1 MEVKSLDNELRILNL
16 MNESLQDQVDQ
27 EDNPDKKALKVDN
40 VDNIYTDD
48 ADKYSN
54 TNSNEP
60 VVDLIDKDGNVHCDV
75 CGTMFKLEDGTV
87 CPVCGTD
94 HSDALLAVD
103 DPQIFAESLL
113 SKYQNLVSKG
123 KFNEAK
129 DLLTDNGATV
139 KSEGDDLE
147 LEAYKVHVDSTGKKT
162 KVKVKTK
169 HKKLS
174 SAQKRALAKARKKAH
189 TGRANKLRNKAMK
202 KRASIG
208 MNESLLKV
216 GTAVDDDAVFGS
228 LAPLPGDKHV
238 RVFSTDNAYV
248 VVGKDDDYTAVV
260 GVFVIDDNDED
271 VDYEFTNK
279 AELTDDEALALA
291 EKLAKKL
298 SNVDNQEDALKVL
311 NSAPDM
317 MKESDCEGT
326 DEYDVNESVNFE
338 EDDGFYNAEVS
349 DNLEVSYGYDE
360 DEDEY
365 MVCITAMNDDQDQYM
380 AIADV
385 NDEDEAKRIATSVAN
400 ELAKSPTKS
409 IVSKLVK
416 KYHMDDDD
424 SDIDLDDTTL
434 DESCNCYNKNESVEF
449 KHNDKFSSMVNCKVA
464 QVGNYYVFY
473 SDDKLPNGKYTV
485 GVIDNKDY
493 DNKVAYNKEVASKS
507 EAKSIATKLA
517 NDVDKSDKS
526 ASSVTSIATKSYGL
540 HDYDYYDEG
549 CCNRTDKECDDDD
562 VTEAYK
568 IHISADGKKTKKKV
582 RTKRAHLSSA
592 QKAALR
598 KARKFAHTGRA
609 NKLRNKA
616 MKKHRSLGLNK

>member
-27 EDNPDKKALKVDN
+27 EDNPDKKALEVDTVDN
-40 VDNIYTDD
+40 VYTDD
-48 ADKYSN
+48 ADKYPN
-54 TNSNEP
+54 TNSDEP

-113 SKYQNLVSKG
+113 CKYQNLVNEG

-129 DLLTDNGATV
+129 DLLTEKDATV

-147 LEAYKVHVDSTGKKT
+147 LEAYKVHVDSTGKKS

-174 SAQKRALAKARKKAH
+174 SAQKRALANARKKAH
-189 TGRANKLRNKAMK
+189 TGAAEKSRAKAMK
-202 KRASIG
+202 KRSSMG

-216 GTAVDDDAVFGS
+216 GTAEDDEVVGS
-228 LAPLPGDKHV
+228 IVPPLRGDKHV
-238 RVFSTDNAYV
+238 RVFRTDYV
-248 VVGKDDDYTAVV
+248 YMLVGRDDDGNPLV
-260 GVFVIDDNDED
+260 GVYLEDDDDSVFISKN
-271 VDYEFTNK
+271 V
-279 AELTDDEALALA
+279 LTGDEALDLA

-298 SNVDNQEDALKVL
+298 SNVDNKEDAIKVL
-311 NSAPDM
+311 KSTPGM
-317 MKESDCEGT
+317 MKESVDDT
-326 DEYDVNESVNFE
+326 DEEDTDECNVNESVEFE

-360 DEDEY
+360 DADEY
-365 MVCITAMNDDQDQYM
+365 MVCITAMNDDQDSYLAM
-380 AIADV
+380 ADAD
-385 NDEDEAKRIATSVAN
+385 DEDEAKRIATSIAN

-409 IVSKLVK
+409 TVSKLVK
-416 KYHMDDDD
+416 KYNMDDDD
-424 SDIDLDDTTL
+424 SDIGLDDTTL
-434 DESCNCYNKNESVEF
+434 DESEDLNEEVKF
-449 KHNDKFSSMVNCKVA
+449 KLDKKFDDHYKCMVAN
-464 QVGNYYVFY
+464 VGNFRVFY
-473 SDDKLPNGKYTV
+473 SKNEHPNGRYAI
-485 GVIDNKDY
+485 GVVDDTNGVSH
-493 DNKVAYNKEVASKS
+493 KVAYINIDSESVSK
-507 EAKSIATKLA
+507 AQFTATKLA
-517 NDVDKSDKS
+517 KDIEKSDQS
-526 ASSVTSIATKSYGL
+526 ISSVTSIATNWYNL
-540 HDYDYYDEG
+540 HNYNYYDKYG
-549 CCNRTDKECDDDD
+549 DPIDECDDSE

-568 IHISADGKKTKKKV
+568 IHVSANGEKTKRKV
-582 RTKRAHLSSA
+582 RTKRVRLSSA

-616 MKKHRSLGLNK
+616 MKKRRSLGLNK